1 VKYEKLKTKLL
12 KDPDVRKAHRA
23 MAPEFALAREL
34 IAARTRAGFTQAEL
48 AARMGTSQSAVA
60 RMESGRLPSIKSLL
74 RYAKAIGAKPVIKLV
89 KCA

>member
-1 VKYEKLKTKLL
+1 
-12 KDPDVRKAHRA
+12 

-34 IAARTRAGFTQAEL
+34 IATRTRAGFTQAEL

-60 RMESGRLPSIKSLL
+60 RMESGQLPSIKSLL

-89 KCA
+89 KSA